1 MTNEGTRPAGTTGP
15 ASQPT
20 HGQGGVVD
28 ELRGATNDVSRDAQ
42 AAGQTLRQEASG
54 LAGTIKQGLSEQAAR
69 QKNGIADR
77 LNAVAERANR
87 TAGDLRQDEPWLSNL
102 LGRGADELAGMAEE
116 LRRQDIGDLM
126 GSVELFA
133 RRQPALFMGAT
144 VALGFA
150 LTRVVGAGAVST
162 DRDQDRYRRD
172 LPTRYGSEAY
182 NRAGT
187 SGSEPRRDL
196 GQVTRPPQVAQSTQ
210 VAQPTPASSVS
221 GSNI

>member
-1 MTNEGTRPAGTTGP
+1 MIAEGATPTNAAHPDEPTARKPVALTEELKA
-15 ASQPT
+15 ASQD
-20 HGQGGVVD
+20 VV
-28 ELRGATNDVSRDAQ
+28 RDAQ

-87 TAGDLRQDEPWLSNL
+87 TAGDLRQDEPWLGNL

-150 LTRVVGAGAVST
+150 LTRVVGAGAVPT

-172 LPTRYGSEAY
+172 LPTRYGSDAY